1 MKIRYAAQT
10 DLQGIAAIQAE
21 SWKDAY
27 SSVLPAEFLHNQID
41 IILAKHW
48 SEIQTQN
55 EDLLLV
61 AEEDSLVGFAAIW
74 CRPNPF
80 IDNLHVK
87 PSCRSKGVGSALMK
101 AAAQELINKGNQ
113 TAYLWVFE
121 TNKNAIRF
129 YERLGGIQKE
139 QAQKAVFGYKVLSRK
154 IEWDDLSVICEAKP

>member
-1 MKIRYAAQT
+1 MKIRPAAQS
-10 DLQGIAAIQAE
+10 DLQGIAAIHAA

-27 SSVLPAEFLHNQID
+27 ASVLPAEFLAKQID
-41 IILAKHW
+41 IDLARHW
-48 SEIQTQN
+48 SEIQIQS

-74 CRPNPF
+74 CRPIPF

-101 AAAQELINKGNQ
+101 AAAKELINRGNQ

-121 TNKNAIRF
+121 SNKNAIRF
-129 YERLGGIQKE
+129 YERLGGVQKE
-139 QAQKAVFGYKVLSRK
+139 RAQKAVFGHKVLSRK
-154 IEWDDLSVICEAKP
+154 IVWDDLGVICTGQ